1 MLAEFAEHPDFT
13 VSAVWDLNDAI
24 NKQIKSQYPA
34 VRIASDA
41 DTLINDPDIDLVYI
55 ATPPVT
61 HVTYGLQVI
70 AAGKALLCEKPLAID
85 MDEGWELVEAAEAAG
100 VATAINFIYGA
111 GPLVDVI
118 TAQLDSGRLGEL
130 LNIEVR
136 YQFPSWPLPNQLSAA
151 AWITQRDQGG
161 MVREMFSHFVYLLM
175 RLFGDIEI
183 ISTVLQYPEGEN
195 AAESY
200 VLSSLEVEG
209 LPIWLMGGVGGPMA
223 PRESELTIHGSRASL
238 RIGGLRELTISAGD
252 GWQPVLMPT
261 GAPTPAQ
268 ARLTELARRLAGEE
282 TLLPDLRD
290 GLAVQEVIE
299 EMLSDEE

>member
-1 MLAEFAEHPDFT
+1 MNYNVGIIGLGMIGASMLAEFAEHPDFT

-151 AWITQRDQGG
+151 AWIASVPPGDQRINHRNTPLIATK
-161 MVREMFSHFVYLLM
+161 VRNVQMYQRCWSVS
-175 RLFGDIEI
+175 G
-183 ISTVLQYPEGEN
+183 S
-195 AAESY
+195 
-200 VLSSLEVEG
+200 
-209 LPIWLMGGVGGPMA
+209 A
-223 PRESELTIHGSRASL
+223 PVRVIA
-238 RIGGLRELTISAGD
+238 
-252 GWQPVLMPT
+252 
-261 GAPTPAQ
+261 
-268 ARLTELARRLAGEE
+268 
-282 TLLPDLRD
+282 TLNT
-290 GLAVQEVIE
+290 
-299 EMLSDEE
+299 